1 MEYPYNPK
9 NLLRIF
15 IISLKYF
22 INPPFYNDKA
32 LQSMGIFCFFVINAV
47 REVAMH
53 IHRDWLCRIKE
64 HTLTSMV
71 IAM

>member
-22 INPPFYNDKA
+22 INPQFYNDKA
-32 LQSMGIFCFFVINAV
+32 LQSMGFFVS
-47 REVAMH
+47 
-53 IHRDWLCRIKE
+53 LLS
-64 HTLTSMV
+64 TL
-71 IAM
+71 